1 MFKIILIVIMIAFC
15 AHLYIHFMVNSNN
28 QCELFLELTKEEV
41 TNSVYTKQ
49 PFLFDATSLKGNY
62 SLKDKI
68 VCKKYDSY
76 DVSYISYPILEPFVR
91 FFPKTTIVE
100 CKKKK
105 RWKETNDSC
114 RTFYK
119 IQKGTLNITC
129 IHPKYKELLSSKKE
143 LKENEHLIRLMLHPD
158 SALFLPNYWH
168 IYVDPLEDSVLE
180 KIQYYTPL
188 NKVANTISKI
198 FN

>member
-1 MFKIILIVIMIAFC
+1 MITIAFC
-15 AHLYIHFMVNSNN
+15 AHLYIHFIVNPGNE
-28 QCELFLELTKEEV
+28 CALYTELTKEEV

-49 PFLFDATSLKGNY
+49 PFLFDATSLKGTY
-62 SLKDKI
+62 DLKDKI
-68 VCKKYDSY
+68 IGKKYNYY
-76 DVSYISYPILEPFVR
+76 DVSYVSYPILEPFVR
-91 FFPKTTIVE
+91 FFTKTTIIE

-119 IQKGTLNITC
+119 VQKGTLTITC
-129 IHPKYKELLSSKKE
+129 IHPKYKNLLSSKKE
-143 LKENEHLIRLMLHPD
+143 LKENDHLIRLTLHPD
-158 SALFLPNYWH
+158 SELFIPNYWY
-168 IYVDPLEDSVLE
+168 IYVDPLETSVLE

-198 FN
+198 LN